1 MQYYSRVLE
10 QLVPCRR
17 CGKKDRIEMSNPGPT
32 VTIKCKRC
40 DCGMSGD
47 NWEDIT
53 QKWNI
58 HNFDAADFYI
68 TDQENRMK

>member
-40 DCGMSGD
+40 DCGMSGN
-47 NWEDIT
+47 NWKI
-53 QKWNI
+53 
-58 HNFDAADFYI
+58 
-68 TDQENRMK
+68 